1 MPGRRTPP
9 IPARL
14 GAAMREQR
22 VDQGAVGVSRRRM
35 DDEAGGLVD
44 DDQMCILKADI
55 ERQRLRGGCWVLRLG
70 EEYDEIL
77 ARPDP
82 QRRIARRRSVVGDP
96 PLLDQPLEPGARQCR
111 QMQRQHPVEA
121 HPRLVRRGADRDRG
135 AGEALGGFSR
145 ARHRRP
151 RPAGRPTGRST
162 ASGLGRCGG
171 SRSLVVVMGV
181 MIVIGT
187 AALIAGIASKMS
199 HNRPAAGAARPFA
212 ASAIDIP
219 RGARIE
225 AMTAAPDRLILGS
238 GVARRR
244 APARRHRFGDG
255 CPARHYRAAFGPVNR
270 RGRAV
275 LREPRHSF
283 CGPRALVPAR
293 SRCEWK
299 IHLESL
305 AIYSELLADTVVGPS
320 GNPMTSKRLSLVRAG
335 CGGVASARG
344 TAGMRAARVAG
355 RLRSQFAAAR
365 AGAASRR
372 FP

>member
-1 MPGRRTPP
+1 
-9 IPARL
+9 
-14 GAAMREQR
+14 
-22 VDQGAVGVSRRRM
+22 
-35 DDEAGGLVD
+35 
-44 DDQMCILKADI
+44 
-55 ERQRLRGGCWVLRLG
+55 
-70 EEYDEIL
+70 
-77 ARPDP
+77 
-82 QRRIARRRSVVGDP
+82 
-96 PLLDQPLEPGARQCR
+96 
-111 QMQRQHPVEA
+111 
-121 HPRLVRRGADRDRG
+121 
-135 AGEALGGFSR
+135 
-145 ARHRRP
+145 
-151 RPAGRPTGRST
+151 
-162 ASGLGRCGG
+162 
-171 SRSLVVVMGV
+171 MGV

-199 HNRPAAGAARPFA
+199 HNRPAAGAAPSVCRDRHRYPA
-212 ASAIDIP
+212 GRAN
-219 RGARIE
+219 RGDDGRAKSSH
-225 AMTAAPDRLILGS
+225 PGS

-305 AIYSELLADTVVGPS
+305 AIYYELLADTVVGPS